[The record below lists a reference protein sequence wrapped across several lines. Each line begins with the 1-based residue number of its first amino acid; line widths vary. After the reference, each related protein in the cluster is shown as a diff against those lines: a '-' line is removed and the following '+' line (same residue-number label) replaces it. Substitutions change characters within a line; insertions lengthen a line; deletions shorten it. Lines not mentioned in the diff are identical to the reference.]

1 MDPQLTIKILLSVGV
16 VIVGL
21 GFAWPG
27 RGARRLALRRIG
39 VLLVA
44 AAAIVAIAAPSLTDK
59 VAQAVG
65 IGRGADLLLY
75 GLTIAFGIYAIGARR
90 ERNLVRTE
98 LLAIAR
104 AHAIAQAPD
113 PAGPSPVASRKR
125 AAADS
130 PTAARE

>member
-16 VIVGL
+16 VIVAL

-27 RGARRLALRRIG
+27 KGARRLALRRIG

-44 AAAIVAIAAPSLTDK
+44 AAAIVAIAAPSVTDK

-90 ERNLVRTE
+90 ERNLVRAE

-104 AHAIAQAPD
+104 AHAIAHAPD
-113 PAGPSPVASRKR
+113 PAAGHPALRKR
-125 AAADS
+125 
-130 PTAARE
+130 TAAVSPDVPRG